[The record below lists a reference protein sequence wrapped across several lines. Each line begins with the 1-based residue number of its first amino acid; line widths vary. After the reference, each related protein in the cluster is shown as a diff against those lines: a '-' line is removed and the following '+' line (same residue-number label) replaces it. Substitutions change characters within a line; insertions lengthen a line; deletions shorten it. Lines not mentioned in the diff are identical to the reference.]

1 MLERKNQEMNV
12 SGVVVATVVF
22 AVFSVGT
29 AEAEEMF
36 IGRWAATPSVCSGF
50 GGSDAKTAAL
60 VASGTSVSWYPGS
73 CRIGKMY
80 KLGQAVYIQAHCYG
94 DGGGDVPITLDPKGD
109 RMKVTWN
116 RGKTEELQRC
126 K

>member
-1 MLERKNQEMNV
+1 MNLYRV
-12 SGVVVATVVF
+12 LGAACVAGALGV
-22 AVFSVGT
+22 GP

-36 IGRWAATPSVCSGF
+36 IGRWAATPSACSGF

-80 KLGQAVYIQAHCYG
+80 KLGQAVYLQAHC
-94 DGGGDVPITLDPKGD
+94 DGSGDVPITLDPKGD

>member
-1 MLERKNQEMNV
+1 MRSALV
-12 SGVVVATVVF
+12 IAAGCVA
-22 AVFSVGT
+22 GT
-29 AEAEEMF
+29 LAMGSAAAEEMF
-36 IGRWAATPSVCSGF
+36 IGRWAASPSACGGF
-50 GGSDAKTAAL
+50 GGKDARSAAL
-60 VASGTSVSWYPGS
+60 VASGTSVSWYPGD

-94 DGGGDVPITLDPKGD
+94 ETGGDVPITLDPKGD

>member
-1 MLERKNQEMNV
+1 MTAFRVLGAACIAGALG
-12 SGVVVATVVF
+12 SGVAQ
-22 AVFSVGT
+22 
-29 AEAEEMF
+29 AEEMF
-36 IGRWAATPSVCSGF
+36 VGRWAAMPSACSGF
-50 GGSDAKTAAL
+50 GGSDARSAAL

-80 KLGQAVYIQAHCYG
+80 KLGQAVYIQAHC
-94 DGGGDVPITLDPKGD
+94 DGGDVPITLDPKGD

-116 RGKTEELQRC
+116 RGKPEELQRC

>member
-1 MLERKNQEMNV
+1 MNV
-12 SGVVVATVVF
+12 VRVAL
-22 AVFSVGT
+22 AACIAGALGAGS
-29 AEAEEMF
+29 AQAEELF
-36 IGRWAATPSVCSGF
+36 IGRWAATPSACSGF
-50 GGSDAKTAAL
+50 GGSDARSAAL
-60 VASGTSVSWYPGS
+60 IASGTNVSWYPGN

-80 KLGQAVYIQAHCYG
+80 KLGEAVYIQAHCN
-94 DGGGDVPITLDPKGD
+94 DNGGGDVPITLDPKGD

>member
-1 MLERKNQEMNV
+1 MNLYRV
-12 SGVVVATVVF
+12 LGAACIAGALGVGSAK
-22 AVFSVGT
+22 
-29 AEAEEMF
+29 AEEMF
-36 IGRWAATPSVCSGF
+36 VGRWAATPSACSVF
-50 GGSDAKTAAL
+50 GGSDAKSAAL
-60 VASGTSVSWYPGS
+60 VASGSSVSWYPGN

-80 KLGQAVYIQAHCYG
+80 KLGHAVYIQAHCYG

>member
-1 MLERKNQEMNV
+1 MNLYRV
-12 SGVVVATVVF
+12 LGAACVVGTL
-22 AVFSVGT
+22 SVGSV
-29 AEAEEMF
+29 EAEEMF
-36 IGRWAATPSVCSGF
+36 IGRWAATPSACSGF
-50 GGSDAKTAAL
+50 GGSDAKSAAL
-60 VASGTSVSWYPGS
+60 VASGSSVSWYPGN

>member
-1 MLERKNQEMNV
+1 MN
-12 SGVVVATVVF
+12 SYRVVA
-22 AVFSVGT
+22 AACIAGALGAGS
-29 AEAEEMF
+29 AQAEELF
-36 IGRWAATPSVCSGF
+36 IGRWAATPTTCNGIS
-50 GGSDAKTAAL
+50 GSDAKTAAL
-60 VASGTSVSWYPGS
+60 VASGTSVSWYPGN

-80 KLGQAVYIQAHCYG
+80 KLGEAVYIQAHCY
-94 DGGGDVPITLDPKGD
+94 DSGGGDVPITLDPKGD

>member
-1 MLERKNQEMNV
+1 MKSVL
-12 SGVVVATVVF
+12 VVGAACLVAG
-22 AVFSVGT
+22 ALSVGF
-29 AEAEEMF
+29 AQAEEMF
-36 IGRWAATPSVCSGF
+36 VGRWAATPSACGGF
-50 GGSDAKTAAL
+50 GGKDAKSATL
-60 VASGTSVSWYPGS
+60 VASGTSVSWYPGD

-94 DGGGDVPITLDPKGD
+94 EAGGDVPITLDPKGD